1 MDLQKLAR
9 IGDLLNKAG
18 EKELAEYVVSLM
30 LDDSSDEEYVPPKD
44 DPSTKKGKKIR
55 KKFPEGYVSD
65 SEEEVDLSEE
75 EGHAVPED
83 DLEVNV
89 DAEGFSSLA

>member
-1 MDLQKLAR
+1 MDRKLAL
-9 IGDLLNKAG
+9 IGDILLNAG
-18 EKELAEYVVSLM
+18 EKDLADYVASLM
-30 LDDSSDEEYVPPKD
+30 LGDSSDEEYVPPKD

-55 KKFPEGYVSD
+55 KKFPKGYVSD